1 MKAFTFSIGYHTFG
15 GEHVVLALV
24 DVGAIP
30 FADFTSEE
38 DVRDAYIG
46 VLIDGVYKE
55 RAITYERALRLAGL
69 LDSRTR

>member
-1 MKAFTFSIGYHTFG
+1 MTFTFCVGYHTIF
-15 GEHVVLALV
+15 GEHVYLALES
-24 DVGAIP
+24 VGSIP
-30 FADFTSEE
+30 FADFADER
-38 DVRDAYIG
+38 DVADAYIG